1 MKDEVLKMSAGRE
14 IDILVLRDILKYKP
28 VYVQEGSLFG
38 VVGELDC
45 WYDEVGNFVQ
55 LGTSPST
62 DVAMAQKVIDKILQ
76 TPKPGNTYKGS
87 YVRSTVTQS
96 KSGSKCNFEVFGTT
110 VSASGETAPL
120 AICRAALLAKYY
132 YEKNKREELGGV

>member
-1 MKDEVLKMSAGRE
+1 MKDKILKMPAGRE
-14 IDILVLRDILKYKP
+14 IDILILRDVLKYRP

-45 WYDEVGNFVQ
+45 WYDEDGKFIP
-55 LGTSPST
+55 LGTSPSN
-62 DVAMAQKVIDKILQ
+62 DISEAQKVIDKILK
-76 TPKPGNTYKGS
+76 TPKPENTYKGS

-96 KSGSKCNFEVFGTT
+96 KSGAKCNFEVFGTT

-120 AICRAALLAKYY
+120 AICRAAYLVKYH
-132 YEKNKREELGGV
+132 YERNKREELGGV